1 MRSDIGEYALLSE
14 ERYGESDADVPYM
27 NSDVMRGA
35 AGTGKWEKS
44 K

>member
-14 ERYGESDADVPYM
+14 ERYGESNADVPYM
-27 NSDVMRGA
+27 NSDVMSGA
-35 AGTGKWEKS
+35 AGTGRWEKS